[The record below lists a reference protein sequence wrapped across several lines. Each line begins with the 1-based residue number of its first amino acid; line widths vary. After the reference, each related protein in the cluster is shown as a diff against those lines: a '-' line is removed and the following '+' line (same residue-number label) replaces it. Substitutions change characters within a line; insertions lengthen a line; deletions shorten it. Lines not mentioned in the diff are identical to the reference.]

1 MIVSTPVRAAHIK
14 CAHVLPA
21 GVIFRRDALLSV
33 GGLAASETV
42 GGIDYV
48 TSCRLL
54 GAGFSSMYIDEQL
67 VFDMAPLELAGE
79 GMLLQ

>member
-1 MIVSTPVRAAHIK
+1 M
-14 CAHVLPA
+14 LPA

-33 GGLAASETV
+33 GGLAAGETV
-42 GGIDYV
+42 GGIDYL

-79 GMLLQ
+79 GPGAGSAAAAAAAAMMM